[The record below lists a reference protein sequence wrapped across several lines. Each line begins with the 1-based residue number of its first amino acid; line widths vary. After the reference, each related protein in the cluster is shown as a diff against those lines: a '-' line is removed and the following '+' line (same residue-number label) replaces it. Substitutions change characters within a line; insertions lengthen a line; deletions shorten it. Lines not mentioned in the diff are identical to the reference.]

1 MCIRTNC
8 KVILTEEKVKQYTL
22 LSGDQNQIHHD
33 EKIAKQYKY
42 RQPIAHGM
50 LIMGIGAA
58 LCSSLLESNV
68 MISDYEM
75 NFLQPVYVND
85 ELQLIVEE
93 KNDLQWLEVKG
104 TVQDVQVARGRVQFQ
119 KADKNI

>member
-1 MCIRTNC
+1 
-8 KVILTEEKVKQYTL
+8 
-22 LSGDQNQIHHD
+22 
-33 EKIAKQYKY
+33 
-42 RQPIAHGM
+42 
-50 LIMGIGAA
+50 MGIGAA

-68 MISDYEM
+68 IISDYEM

-119 KADKNI
+119 KADKNT